1 MAMVVNQNLGATTA
15 HHYLKMSESSFSKS
29 VERLSS
35 GMKINRAA
43 DDPAG
48 LVISEKYR
56 AQVDGLKQAVK
67 NAQDGIS
74 LVQTAEGALEEVNL
88 VLRNMRNLALHAA
101 STGTSDT
108 DAIQADQEQM
118 SKAIETL
125 NRVANTTQFGTRKLL
140 DGTSGVSGTSSDPDV
155 SFVSG
160 STATKSGTYAINITA
175 AAVRGEVRS
184 AVGRTYGAFEGGAGN
199 AGTVA
204 AGETFTISGSK
215 IAAPVTFT
223 ATGGESQQDVADWV
237 NNNATLMAEGV
248 RASITGGKLKITSE
262 MGEGINAAEITVT
275 TSTNVGAPAQGMDL
289 VTGIA
294 TGGQDLTS
302 QAADGNTLLHEN
314 ETITFTNGTDSYV
327 QVSLT
332 QGQSIT
338 SAVTAMQDALT
349 QVGIGITA
357 SFDTTTQK
365 FKFTNDDYGSQT
377 AVTNN
382 FTSSLN
388 GGVTNLGIAV
398 AAGTSYTIA
407 DGTNGI
413 ADHTAGVNVAGTIG
427 GHAATGS
434 GQFLTGAT
442 GTDVEGLQLRVAGG
456 VSGAQGNVTVSQG
469 SLDFQIGAFA
479 SQTVTLA
486 LGDLRANNLGTTA
499 TGTTY
504 MSTVNV
510 ASIDLTKGDGSG
522 AQDAIKVIDAAI
534 EQVSG
539 FRAEM
544 GSFQKDVLESSV
556 RNLGVAAQNMA
567 SSESVIRDA
576 DMAEEMLSFSRAQIL
591 QSTGM
596 AMLAQA
602 NQAPQSIMRLFG

>member
-15 HHYLKMSESSFSKS
+15 HHYLKMSENSFSKS

-155 SFVSG
+155 AFVSG

-184 AVGRTYGAFEGGAGN
+184 AVGRTYGAREGGAGN
-199 AGTVA
+199 GGTVA
-204 AGETFTISGSK
+204 AAETFTISGTK
-215 IAAPVTFT
+215 ITAPVTYT
-223 ATGGESQQDVADWV
+223 AVGGESQQDIADWV

-262 MGEGINAAEITVT
+262 MGEGINAGEITVT
-275 TSTNVGAPAQGMDL
+275 TSTTGGADGMDT
-289 VTGIA
+289 VTGIV

-302 QAADGNTLLHEN
+302 QAADGNTLLHSD
-314 ETITFTNGTDSYV
+314 ETITFTNGTDRYV

-349 QVGIGITA
+349 QTGIGITA

-413 ADHTAGVNVAGTIG
+413 VDHTAGVNVAGTIG

-442 GTDVEGLQLRVAGG
+442 GTDVEGLKLRVAGG

-486 LGDLRANNLGTTA
+486 LGDLRANNLGTSA

-539 FRAEM
+539 YRAEM

>member
-1 MAMVVNQNLGATTA
+1 MAMVVNQNLGAMTA
-15 HHYLKMSESSFSKS
+15 HHYLKMSENNFSKS

-88 VLRNMRNLALHAA
+88 TLRNMRNLALHAA

-108 DAIQADQEQM
+108 DAIQADQDQM
-118 SKAIETL
+118 DKAIETL

-140 DGTSGVSGTSSDPDV
+140 DGTSGVAATTSDPDV
-155 SFVSG
+155 AFVSG
-160 STATKSGTYAINITA
+160 TTATKTGTYAVNVTT

-184 AVGRTYGAFEGGAGN
+184 AVGRTYGAHEGGAGN

-204 AGETFTISGSK
+204 AGETFTISGTK

-223 ATGGESQQDVADWV
+223 SVGGESQQDVADWV

-262 MGEGINAAEITVT
+262 MGEGINAGEITVT
-275 TSTNVGAPAQGMDL
+275 ASTTGGADGMDT
-289 VTGIA
+289 VTGIT
-294 TGGQDLTS
+294 TGGQDLAST
-302 QAADGNTLLHEN
+302 AADGNTLLHDN
-314 ETITFTNGTDSYV
+314 EVLTFTNGTDSYV
-327 QVSLT
+327 QVTLD

-338 SAVTAMQDALT
+338 SAVTEMNDALD
-349 QVGIGITA
+349 QVGVGITV
-357 SFDTTTQK
+357 SFDTTSQQ

-382 FTSSLN
+382 FTSSVN
-388 GGVTNLGIAV
+388 GAVTNTGIAV
-398 AAGTSYTIA
+398 AAGTAYTIA

-427 GHAATGS
+427 GHATTGT

-442 GTDVEGLQLRVAGG
+442 GTDVEGLKLRVAGG
-456 VSGAQGNVTVSQG
+456 VSGAQGNVTVNQG

-479 SQTVTLA
+479 SQTVTLS
-486 LGDLRANNLGTTA
+486 LGDLRANQLGTEA

-510 ASIDLTKGDGSG
+510 ASIDLTKGDGAG
-522 AQDAIKVIDAAI
+522 AQDAIRVIDAAI

-556 RNLGVAAQNMA
+556 RNLGVASQNMA

-596 AMLAQA
+596 SMLAQA
-602 NQAPQSIMRLFG
+602 NQAPQSIMKLFG

>member
-1 MAMVVNQNLGATTA
+1 MAMVVNQNLGAATA
-15 HHYLKMSESSFSKS
+15 HHYLKMSENNFSKS

-101 STGTSDT
+101 STGTSDS
-108 DAIQADQEQM
+108 DAIQADQDQM
-118 SKAIETL
+118 DKAIETL

-140 DGTSGVSGTSSDPDV
+140 DGTSGVSATTSDPDV

-160 STATKSGTYAINITA
+160 TTATKSGTYAVNVTT

-184 AVGRTYGAFEGGAGN
+184 AVGRTYGTHEGGAGN
-199 AGTVA
+199 GGTVA
-204 AGETFTISGSK
+204 AAESFTISGTK

-223 ATGGESQQDVADWV
+223 AVGGESQQDVADWV

-248 RASITGGKLKITSE
+248 RASITGGKLKIYSE
-262 MGEGINAAEITVT
+262 MGEGINAGEITVT
-275 TSTNVGAPAQGMDL
+275 ASTTGGADGMDT
-289 VTGIA
+289 VTGIT
-294 TGGQDLTS
+294 TGGQDLAST
-302 QAADGNTLLHEN
+302 AADGNTLLHDSEVL
-314 ETITFTNGTDSYV
+314 TFTNGTDSYV
-327 QVSLT
+327 QVTLD

-338 SAVTAMQDALT
+338 SAVTEMNDALD
-349 QVGIGITA
+349 QVGIGITV
-357 SFDTTTQK
+357 SFDTTTQQ

-382 FTSSLN
+382 FTSSVN
-388 GGVTNLGIAV
+388 GAVTNTGIAV
-398 AAGTSYTIA
+398 AAGTAYTIA

-427 GHAATGS
+427 GHATTGT

-442 GTDVEGLQLRVAGG
+442 GTDVEGLKLRVAGG
-456 VSGAQGNVTVSQG
+456 VSGAQGNVTVAQG

-479 SQTVTLA
+479 SQTVTLS
-486 LGDLRANNLGTTA
+486 LGDLRANNLGTGA
-499 TGTTY
+499 TGTSY

-510 ASIDLTKGDGSG
+510 ASIDLTKGDGAG
-522 AQDAIKVIDAAI
+522 AQDAIRVIDAAI

-556 RNLGVAAQNMA
+556 RNLGVASQNMA